1 MGLLST
7 IGAASARSFGLTR
20 LSAAIKDAY
29 FNLTTLLLPGN
40 GTNGAQNNTFLDSSS
55 NNFTITRNGN
65 TTQGTFTP
73 FSQTGWS
80 NFFNGDGGTTANTN
94 QFYFA
99 DNAAL
104 ELGSSDFCIESWV
117 YLTATP
123 TTTVRICDKDAT
135 SNTSYLFYINASSNP
150 AFNFSTNGSAVT
162 TLTSTG
168 TVSRNAWNHVAITR
182 SGSTFTFWI
191 NGVSSGT
198 STNAVTLFN
207 GTAVLRIGNAGSN
220 DRAFPGY
227 ISNFR
232 LVTGSAVYTTGFT
245 PSTTPLTAIT
255 GTQILTCQSNRFI
268 DNSTAN
274 AGSGFPIT
282 VTGTP
287 SVQAFS
293 PFAPTAA
300 YSTTT
305 VGGSVYFDGT
315 GDYLTID
322 SNPIDNISS
331 GTIEVWVYPSTV
343 TNYPILLKQKSGTGT
358 YCALSVGYYVNS
370 SGTWTAGTSGKIYFH
385 STNGITEAVSTGT
398 IPANAW
404 TNIAV
409 TFNSTEC
416 KIYINGSLDSTT
428 SGNYTIPTQAT
439 PTFTGV
445 GVNPAI
451 NNYANGYISMLRLST
466 TIRTIS
472 LPTAPYTSDA
482 NTKFLLNFTNAG
494 ITDATAKNDLETVGN
509 AQISTA
515 QSKFGG
521 SSMLFDG
528 TGDYL
533 VSPSVPNLSFG
544 AGDFTM
550 ELWIYQNGARVQNFP
565 AVLGNA
571 NSFTTNAWGFHVDRS
586 TAGQQGKVTIYI
598 YNVNTTNAVLTSVA
612 SISQNTWTY
621 LALVRSGSTL
631 SLYINGSLD
640 TSVNIS
646 TTSLDGG
653 VSNFITVGSQGNQTA
668 TAFSGYIDD
677 LRITKGYAR
686 TISSSPTSAFP
697 LQ

>member
-305 VGGSVYFDGT
+305 VGGSGYFDGT
-315 GDYLTID
+315 GDYLSCT
-322 SNPIDNISS
+322 ISS
-331 GTIEVWVYPSTV
+331 IGTSQFTLEGWIYLTTL
-343 TNYPILLKQKSGTGT
+343 TNYQTIFDTRASAVDANGMSLQVTPTGT
-358 YCALSVGYYVNS
+358 VEFSSNGSIATSALIKA
-370 SGTWTAGTSGKIYFH
+370 GTWAHLCVTRGAS
-385 STNGITEAVSTGT
+385 NAIT
-398 IPANAW
+398 
-404 TNIAV
+404 
-409 TFNSTEC
+409 
-416 KIYINGSLDSTT
+416 IYINAVS
-428 SGNYTIPTQAT
+428 QAT
-439 PTFTGV
+439 GTNSNNLTKTSVNIGRTFD
-445 GVNPAI
+445 PF
-451 NNYANGYISMLRLST
+451 YLNGYISGLKLVIGSAIAPSGIPIAPPSST
-466 TIRTIS
+466 GST
-472 LPTAPYTSDA
+472 LC
-482 NTKFLLNFTNAG
+482 LNFTNAG

>member
-7 IGAASARSFGLTR
+7 IGAASGRAYGFTRSVI
-20 LSAAIKDAY
+20 SAAIKDAY

-80 NFFNGDGGTTANTN
+80 NFFGGDGGTTANSN

-104 ELGSSDFCIESWV
+104 ELGSSDFCIESWI

-123 TTTVRICDKDAT
+123 TTSVRICDKDAT
-135 SNTSYLFYINASSNP
+135 SNTSYLFYINATNNP

-220 DRAFPGY
+220 DRCFPGY

-255 GTQILTCQSNRFI
+255 GTQILTCQSNRFV
-268 DNSTAN
+268 DNSSN
-274 AGSGFPIT
+274 AFAIT

-287 SVQAFS
+287 SVQSFS

-305 VGGSVYFDGT
+305 VGGSGYFDGS
-315 GDYLTID
+315 GDFLTAAAAT
-322 SNPIDNISS
+322 NLNLGS
-331 GTIEVWVYPSTV
+331 GDFTVECWVYPTVAPGAAKSFLSQSSVSSPSNGWALGFNGTSNNIWWYSNGAAVINSTSGLQLNSW
-343 TNYPILLKQKSGTGT
+343 NYVAAVRSGTT
-358 YCALSVGYYVNS
+358 L
-370 SGTWTAGTSGKIYFH
+370 TL
-385 STNGITEAVSTGT
+385 
-398 IPANAW
+398 
-404 TNIAV
+404 
-409 TFNSTEC
+409 
-416 KIYINGSLDSTT
+416 YINGASVGTATNSTNYGGT
-428 SGNYTIPTQAT
+428 SSFYVGSDQFSQA
-439 PTFTGV
+439 FT
-445 GVNPAI
+445 
-451 NNYANGYISMLRLST
+451 GYISGSRIVKGTALSISVPT
-466 TIRTIS
+466 TP
-472 LPTAPYTSDA
+472 PTAIT
-482 NTKFLLNFTNAG
+482 NTQLLLNFTNAG

-509 AQISTA
+509 AQISTT
-515 QSKFGG
+515 QSKWGGG
-521 SSMLFDG
+521 SMSFNGTTDYLVLPSTPSFGMG
-528 TGDYL
+528 TGDFTIEFWLYL
-533 VSPSVPNLSFG
+533 
-544 AGDFTM
+544 
-550 ELWIYQNGARVQNFP
+550 
-565 AVLGNA
+565 NA
-571 NSFTTNAWGFHVDRS
+571 NGVAGGTSILDFRS
-586 TAGQQGKVTIYI
+586 ASGASPWTVYVKNGGGGNFIGSY
-598 YNVNTTNAVLTSVA
+598 TSYGA
-612 SISQNTWTY
+612 SGVEAQSGAISLNSWTY
-621 LALVRSGSTL
+621 ISITRANSTWRIF
-631 SLYINGSLD
+631 ING
-640 TSVNIS
+640 TSQTLTGSGYDGNLGSSNKLTIGAAVNG
-646 TTSLDGG
+646 TSLL
-653 VSNFITVGSQGNQTA
+653 NA
-668 TAFSGYIDD
+668 YIDD

-686 TISSSPTSAFP
+686 YTANFTPPTSAFA